1 MPLTERVVI
10 TMEKKLLD
18 IKRTPYEAE
27 QKNCAMDGKC
37 ANCSNGNCNGG
48 GGGTP
53 CGGGGGH

>member
-1 MPLTERVVI
+1 M
-10 TMEKKLLD
+10 KKLLNV
-18 IKRTPYEAE
+18 KRTPYDTD
-27 QKNCAMDGKC
+27 KNRTAMSC

>member
-1 MPLTERVVI
+1 
-10 TMEKKLLD
+10 MEKKLLD